1 MAFEIVKIG
10 TDKYTEVL
18 ADAHKSYNCS
28 PNFAVRAKS
37 TGKILADIHFQDGP
51 IKEVGIN
58 GVANEDLIVMVMHR
72 LRQFQDTDY
81 ACKENEETLQLGRS
95 LSICFRRLRHALQ
108 ERRFQGPLS
117 FDRDAERRGD

>member
-1 MAFEIVKIG
+1 MAFEIVKLG

-37 TGKILADIHFQDGP
+37 NGEILADIHFQDGP
-51 IKEVGIN
+51 VKEKGLN

-72 LRQFQDTDY
+72 LNQFQESEY
-81 ACKENEETLQLGRS
+81 ACKENADAVKHLQGALDALRTRTNKRVQPGVKGT
-95 LSICFRRLRHALQ
+95 SIK
-108 ERRFQGPLS
+108 
-117 FDRDAERRGD
+117 

>member
-28 PNFAVRAKS
+28 PNFAVRAKA
-37 TGKILADIHFQDGP
+37 TGEILADIHFQDGP

-58 GVANEDLIVMVMHR
+58 GVANEDLLVMVMHR

-81 ACKENEETLQLGRS
+81 ACKENEDALKHLNGA
-95 LSICFRRLRHALQ
+95 LHAL
-108 ERRFQGPLS
+108 RARTN
-117 FDRDAERRGD
+117 DRVKRGVEGTSIK